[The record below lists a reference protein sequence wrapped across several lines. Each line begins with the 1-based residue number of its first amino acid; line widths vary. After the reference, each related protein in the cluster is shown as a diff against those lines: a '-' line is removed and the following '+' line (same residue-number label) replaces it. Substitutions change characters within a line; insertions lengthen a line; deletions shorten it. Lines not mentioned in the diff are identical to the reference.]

1 MPTPK
6 IRTLAADNR
15 RRIALVKGA
24 FEYAEKQGLLS
35 HRWDIVARGETL
47 NTLTKNAM
55 SIRHIDIS
63 DLVADAKLELLHMV
77 EILRSQ

>member
-6 IRTLAADNR
+6 RRVLAIDDQG
-15 RRIALVKGA
+15 RISLVQGT
-24 FEYAEKQGLLS
+24 FEYSERHGSILR
-35 HRWDIVARGETL
+35 RWSLVVRGETL